1 MSDASYLSLEELRAR
16 RQELQRRDDAVSYVR
31 RVAQGRADLA
41 RAELARR
48 ATQGA
53 PELTEGLRQVLGDR
67 LLGASDRPPRP
78 ADDFSDDPLA
88 EELDRLCAGRG
99 FGRMAE
105 LEDDAVAEL
114 AAALEAFEGEVSDER
129 HQLFAELDD
138 LSDELVR
145 RYREQQ
151 PSGNPEE

>member
-1 MSDASYLSLEELRAR
+1 VSDASYLSLEELRAR